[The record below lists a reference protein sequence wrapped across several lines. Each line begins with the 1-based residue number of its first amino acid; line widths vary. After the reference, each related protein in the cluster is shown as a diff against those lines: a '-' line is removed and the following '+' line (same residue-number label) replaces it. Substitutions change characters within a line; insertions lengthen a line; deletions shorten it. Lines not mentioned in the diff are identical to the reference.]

1 MSTQKT
7 RPTPFDWALLGM
19 LGLIWGGAFLGVEM
33 ALDSLAPL
41 WVSTGRIVLAAIML
55 TAIAFIWGDGLPG
68 FDTPLQRR
76 IWIHCI
82 GMGMFTNAIPFSLL
96 AWGQQHVTS
105 SFAGITM
112 AVVPLLVLPLSH
124 FLVPG
129 ERLTLKRTIGFT
141 IGFTGVVYLVGGEQL
156 FSRSGAGD
164 GAPMPTA
171 QMACVMASCCY
182 AVGSILTRL
191 CPPVNTISFAASG
204 LLAASIILLPLSL
217 ITSGVPE
224 NVSKTSV
231 SGLVFLGLFP
241 TGLATILLT
250 IIIKRAGPP
259 FLSLV
264 NYQVPV
270 WAVIIGITLLGEAIP
285 GHFFISL
292 AIILAG
298 LSIAQNFCSQ
308 RKV

>member
-1 MSTQKT
+1 MHPQKQL
-7 RPTPFDWALLGM
+7 PAPLDWGLLVF
-19 LGLIWGGAFLGVEM
+19 LGVIWGGAFLGVEL
-33 ALDSLAPL
+33 ALDSLEPI
-41 WVSTGRIVLAAIML
+41 WVSTGRISLAAILLFLVAML
-55 TAIAFIWGDGLPG
+55 TGAGLPTIRSAIG
-68 FDTPLQRR
+68 RR
-76 IWIHCI
+76 VWMHCI
-82 GMGMFTNAIPFSLL
+82 GMGILTNAIPFSLL
-96 AWGQQHVTS
+96 AWALQHVTT

-112 AVVPLLVLPLSH
+112 VVVPLLVLPLSY

-156 FSRSGAGD
+156 FSGSGAGD
-164 GAPMPTA
+164 GAPVLTA
-171 QMACVMASCCY
+171 QMACVIASCCY
-182 AVGSILTRL
+182 AIGSIITRL

-224 NVSKTSV
+224 NVSKTSM

-250 IIIKRAGPP
+250 IIIKRVGPP

-298 LSIAQNFCSQ
+298 LFIAQTISSH